1 MLFLSFP
8 AEVNLWCLYQGEPQN
23 KYVYFRLIS
32 CWNLVRLLLLLLS
45 LSLLLALFL
54 LMVLFDDVIL
64 LWWWHLY
71 LIVDLSCQSLQFFI
85 WVCLKIDY
93 PQTWW
98 FFILLA
104 TELAIFGVSPLVG
117 QLDNHQLVGWIRK
130 KHAVYCSVLLKNIL
144 FDVVECSTGDEFSS
158 HFVAT
163 NLNKKIVAVQRPLLP
178 NLEHFYNPIPD
189 DFPAY
194 QRVRY
199 GKIHHFPGFSQIFPY
214 FSIFVNRILPFLSHI
229 FRPRFPLPLSP
240 SRHLRRHQDW
250 RSGGAGTAV
259 RDCAKLMVNKRQ

>member
-1 MLFLSFP
+1 VALVPNRWSVLPVSAIFHLGLS
-8 AEVNLWCLYQGEPQN
+8 EN
-23 KYVYFRLIS
+23 RLS
-32 CWNLVRLLLLLLS
+32 PN
-45 LSLLLALFL
+45 
-54 LMVLFDDVIL
+54 LMVLYPSSHWISNFWSLPPCWTIG
-64 LWWWHLY
+64 
-71 LIVDLSCQSLQFFI
+71 QSPTSGLN
-85 WVCLKIDY
+85 
-93 PQTWW
+93 
-98 FFILLA
+98 
-104 TELAIFGVSPLVG
+104 TE
-117 QLDNHQLVGWIRK
+117 K
-130 KHAVYCSVLLKNIL
+130 TCSVLQCTPEKHPIWRGGMFNWWWI
-144 FDVVECSTGDEFSS
+144 FFTFCCNKSE
-158 HFVAT
+158 
-163 NLNKKIVAVQRPLLP
+163 KKIVAVQRPLLP

-259 RDCAKLMVNKRQ
+259 RDCVKLMVNKRQ